1 MKKYLLGFV
10 LISIPLS
17 LFAQMNISRVQEVI
31 YDPIAQEEQ
40 EAFSSPLAL
49 GFNLYRMHMILAH
62 GSTSDLSSSYEYARL
77 ILSLKDI
84 TTYNILELLEF
95 EIDKKTVM
103 DDYVS
108 RLDTYLLESDMALS
122 TIKEEMSLLDYS
134 MKHCLSQKIISDKQY
149 LDAVQSPYQQILLQE
164 AIDHSKE
171 YAKCASDAKIDYN
184 AKKVLAD
191 KIAAYSSILKI
202 KYDYL
207 SSHND
212 DIVENYD
219 LMKNDV
225 LERLILIKH
234 MLEKYDL

>member
-1 MKKYLLGFV
+1 MKKYLLLFLFMGV
-10 LISIPLS
+10 PLS

-40 EAFSSPLAL
+40 DFFSSPLAL
-49 GFNLYRMHMILAH
+49 WFTLYRMHMVLAH
-62 GSTSDLSSSYEYARL
+62 WAEFYVSSSYEYARL

-103 DDYVS
+103 DTYIS
-108 RLDTYLLESDMALS
+108 RLDSYLLQSDIALS
-122 TIKEEMSLLDYS
+122 TIREEMSLLDYS
-134 MKHCLSQKIISDKQY
+134 VQHCLSQKTISDKQY
-149 LDAVQSPYQQILLQE
+149 LDAVQSPYQQTLLQE
-164 AIDHSKE
+164 ALDHSKE

-225 LERLILIKH
+225 LERLILIKR